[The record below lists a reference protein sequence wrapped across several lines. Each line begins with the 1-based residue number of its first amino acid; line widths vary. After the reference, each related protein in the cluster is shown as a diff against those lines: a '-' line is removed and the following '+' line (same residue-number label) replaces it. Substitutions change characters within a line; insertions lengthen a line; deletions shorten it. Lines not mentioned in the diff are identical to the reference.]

1 MEEEEPLGRVAAGTQ
16 FTGFTGTKK
25 YKTDAAARQNTRCR
39 RYTVYL
45 LYWYTSANTYA
56 AAAGRVATGVGGD
69 EAEGSP
75 RGFAGAGGSLSIS
88 RCVLGV
94 GTNLARCGSEYFCTS
109 KASTFVRVKQD
120 AAELKRDIAP
130 LNSMKA
136 KQNGGE
142 TAL

>member
-1 MEEEEPLGRVAAGTQ
+1 M
-16 FTGFTGTKK
+16 
-25 YKTDAAARQNTRCR
+25 
-39 RYTVYL
+39 YTVYL
-45 LYWYTSANTYA
+45 LHWYTSANTDA
-56 AAAGRVATGVGGD
+56 AAAGRVAAGVGGD
-69 EAEGSP
+69 EAQGSP
-75 RGFAGAGGSLSIS
+75 RGFAGAGGSLSVG
-88 RCVLGV
+88 RCVLAV
-94 GTNLARCGSEYFCTS
+94 GTTVARCGSEYFCTS